1 MNSMTEHKRAKGIIT
16 EISNWFSENS
26 GTANCEIIPGSVSTS
41 TFNLTTTFTTTG
53 INSNIN

>member
-1 MNSMTEHKRAKGIIT
+1 MTEHKRAKGIIT

-26 GTANCEIIPGSVSTS
+26 GTATCEIIPGSVSTS
-41 TFNLTTTFTTTG
+41 TFNLTTTFTTAG